1 MPLSVK
7 PRVLAGLNSNPDAS
21 VRLFCFPFAGG
32 GTAVYRQWRS
42 TKQQIEIVAV
52 ELPGRGLRSSE
63 PPVGNLTAIVEEM
76 AETIPFDGPFAL
88 FGHSMGALI
97 SYELARSLARRQITP
112 QHLFVSSHRA
122 PHLPRLRTRY
132 QLSDEDLMRGV
143 GSFGGTAPEVMM
155 NADLRRMLLHTLR
168 TDLTA
173 LETYTW
179 VEGQPLNC
187 PITIFGGED
196 DYDVSQEELEP
207 WRQHTSAEFSLQMMP
222 GGHFYLYDAW
232 DYLMNDISHKL
243 LR

>member
-1 MPLSVK
+1 
-7 PRVLAGLNSNPDAS
+7 
-21 VRLFCFPFAGG
+21 
-32 GTAVYRQWRS
+32 
-42 TKQQIEIVAV
+42 
-52 ELPGRGLRSSE
+52 
-63 PPVGNLTAIVEEM
+63 
-76 AETIPFDGPFAL
+76 
-88 FGHSMGALI
+88 
-97 SYELARSLARRQITP
+97 
-112 QHLFVSSHRA
+112 
-122 PHLPRLRTRY
+122 
-132 QLSDEDLMRGV
+132 
-143 GSFGGTAPEVMM
+143 MM